1 MKKLIALFLSLC
13 LLLAALPAL
22 ADGPQIGYVNGET
35 KVYMDA
41 SDKAMVDG
49 VASLGTQVRIEEETL
64 TDGVGWYRVTFLSN
78 EKTGWVLAD
87 DVDLVI
93 AKKAITARQA
103 EPSAAG
109 GVIAV
114 ADESAFP
121 VLRASGIVD
130 PDTLPGAPDPSMY
143 SLIEVGQTSE
153 TVQQIRARL
162 KALGYSVEGS
172 GKKLTKE
179 YTAAIKQFQ
188 KQNGM
193 AQDGVCSPEFQAK
206 LFSANAG
213 TKKNGA
219 PLAKEDP
226 LIITKGSVKTSNK
239 GEGIISFTVKN
250 KTGEKV
256 DAFDFD
262 MRLYSTY
269 GERFL
274 LGSLSDKITIMDE
287 IKVFNASEERKTLS
301 KNQEMTLSMTMGDY
315 YFAGCMV
322 AIMAYHTESGHTV
335 RIPEDQRHWYAF
347 GKGVTAG
354 YQPVLITDLT
364 EEEQRLAAAWTLG
377 ISGVYV
383 DPEIAKFYNA
393 REGYL
398 VTSMEPG
405 SLADAAGLKAGDI
418 LLAIGDVRIF
428 GDGSLD
434 RAKASMAEG
443 QTVTVLFYRN
453 GKVWQTQ
460 LTWPSSTFSI

>member
-1 MKKLIALFLSLC
+1 M
-13 LLLAALPAL
+13 
-22 ADGPQIGYVNGET
+22 
-35 KVYMDA
+35 
-41 SDKAMVDG
+41 
-49 VASLGTQVRIEEETL
+49 
-64 TDGVGWYRVTFLSN
+64 
-78 EKTGWVLAD
+78 
-87 DVDLVI
+87 
-93 AKKAITARQA
+93 
-103 EPSAAG
+103 
-109 GVIAV
+109 
-114 ADESAFP
+114 
-121 VLRASGIVD
+121 
-130 PDTLPGAPDPSMY
+130 
-143 SLIEVGQTSE
+143 
-153 TVQQIRARL
+153 
-162 KALGYSVEGS
+162 
-172 GKKLTKE
+172 
-179 YTAAIKQFQ
+179 
-188 KQNGM
+188 
-193 AQDGVCSPEFQAK
+193 
-206 LFSANAG
+206 
-213 TKKNGA
+213 
-219 PLAKEDP
+219 
-226 LIITKGSVKTSNK
+226 
-239 GEGIISFTVKN
+239 
-250 KTGEKV
+250 

-322 AIMAYHTESGHTV
+322 AIMAYHTESGQTV